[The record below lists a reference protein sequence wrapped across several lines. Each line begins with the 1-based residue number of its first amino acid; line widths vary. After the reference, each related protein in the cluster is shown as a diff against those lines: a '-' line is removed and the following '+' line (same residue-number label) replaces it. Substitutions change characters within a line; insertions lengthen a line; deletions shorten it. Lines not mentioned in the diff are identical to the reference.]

1 MRLRRE
7 DEGMQR
13 VEVTEFGDSDVLE
26 VTDGE
31 KPEPGAGEVR
41 IAVEAAGINFADIMQ
56 RRGHYVG
63 GPEPTYVPGMEAAGT
78 IDAVGEG
85 VQREEGERVVAM
97 TGQNAYAEYVLADAQ
112 SVFEV
117 PESMSLDAA
126 AGFPVQFMTA
136 HAVLH
141 EWGGLEEGERVL
153 VHAAAGGVGTAAVQL
168 ASAAGAEVFGT
179 ASTDEKLALAERLGC
194 DHPINYEEEDFREV
208 VEEETDG
215 EGVDL
220 VLDGV
225 GGETFARSLDALSHF
240 GRVVAY
246 GAASGDPGKVETTRL
261 LFENKSVEGFHL
273 GNALQRDPQ
282 RILQSVPE
290 LQGLLASGE
299 LEIVVGETFPLEDAV
314 AAHEA
319 LENRETTGK
328 VVLNP

>member
-1 MRLRRE
+1 MK
-7 DEGMQR
+7 R
-13 VEVTEFGDSDVLE
+13 VEVTEFGSSDALE
-26 VTDGE
+26 VTDAE
-31 KPEPGAGEVR
+31 TPEPGPGEVR
-41 IAVEAAGINFADIMQ
+41 IAVEAAGVNFADIMQ

-85 VQREEGERVVAM
+85 VEREEGERVVAM
-97 TGQNAYAEYVLADAQ
+97 TGQNAYAEYVVADAQ

-117 PESMSLDAA
+117 PEEMSFDEA

-141 EWGGLEEGERVL
+141 EWGELKEGERVL

-179 ASTDEKLALAERLGC
+179 ASTDEKLELAERLGC

-208 VEEETDG
+208 VENETDG

-246 GAASGDPGKVETTRL
+246 GAASGEPGEVDTTRL
-261 LFENKSVEGFHL
+261 LFENKSVIGFLL

-282 RILQSVPE
+282 RIL
-290 LQGLLASGE
+290 AS
-299 LEIVVGETFPLEDAV
+299 
-314 AAHEA
+314 
-319 LENRETTGK
+319 
-328 VVLNP
+328 

>member
-1 MRLRRE
+1 MRT
-7 DEGMQR
+7 

-26 VTDGE
+26 LADAETPD
-31 KPEPGAGEVR
+31 PGPGEVR
-41 IAVEAAGINFADIMQ
+41 IEVEAAGVNFADIMQ

-85 VQREEGERVVAM
+85 VQREEGDRVVAM
-97 TGQNAYAEYVLADAQ
+97 TGRGAYADYALADAD
-112 SVFEV
+112 SLFEV
-117 PESMSLDAA
+117 PESMSFAEA
-126 AGFPVQFMTA
+126 AGFPVQFLTA

-141 EWGGLEEGERVL
+141 EWGELEEGERVL

-179 ASTDEKLALAERLGC
+179 ASTDEKLELAERLGC
-194 DHPINYEEEDFREV
+194 DHPINYEEEGFREV
-208 VEEETDG
+208 VEAETDG

-225 GGETFARSLDALSHF
+225 GGETFARSIDALSHF

-246 GAASGDPGKVETTRL
+246 GAASGEPGEVDTTRL
-261 LFENKSVEGFHL
+261 LFENKSVVGFHL
-273 GNALQRDPQ
+273 GNSLQRDPK

-290 LQGLLASGE
+290 LQQMLASGQ
-299 LEIVVGETFPLEDAV
+299 LEVVVGETFPLEDA
-314 AAHEA
+314 AEAHTA
-319 LENRETTGK
+319 IENRQTVGK
-328 VVLNP
+328 VVLEP